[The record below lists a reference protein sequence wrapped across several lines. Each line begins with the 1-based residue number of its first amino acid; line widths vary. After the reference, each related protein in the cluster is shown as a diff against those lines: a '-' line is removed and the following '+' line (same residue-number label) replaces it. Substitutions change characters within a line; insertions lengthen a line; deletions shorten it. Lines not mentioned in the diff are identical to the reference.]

1 MRSSLTALLSG
12 ALALGVLA
20 VPGVARAQGFA
31 LDRFDPAPAGDRM
44 FGVPSPFVAGKAT
57 LHAELLAEYAHH
69 ELGIRVADSTGET
82 YAGAVVANRLLLHAN
97 INLALWDRLAL
108 NLEMPVALL
117 QKGDDPSALGTTYV
131 SPTSAQIGDLRLG
144 ARLRLFGGYHD
155 PFQLGLGASVWFP
168 TGPSDSFMSD
178 GKMHA
183 YPHLVVGGLVAER
196 VVWSAAAGPE
206 IRATTD
212 YAGASQGTMV
222 RFGAGV
228 GLLVDPKRHL
238 QLGAELYGNGN
249 VGGTAPQTPNGE
261 VLFDA
266 RYRVVDDVEIGAGVG
281 PGLSTSVGSPDVRA
295 VAMVAFTPEQ
305 KVAPPDRD
313 KDGIVDAQDACPDVR
328 GIRHED
334 PKKNGCPSDRDGDG
348 IVDAKDACPDV
359 AGVPNADPKKNGCPP
374 DRDGDGIIDAQDAC
388 PDVAGVPSADPKKHG
403 CPPDTDG
410 DGIVDA
416 QDACPALKGVPSAD
430 PKQNGCPPDT
440 DGDGI
445 RDDVDACPHEKGFAN
460 PDPAK
465 NGCPKEVRVTAVE
478 IVILQQIQF
487 DTARATIKPVS
498 NGLLDEVA
506 GVLKDHAEITKV
518 EVQGHTDSVGL
529 KKQNKK
535 LSQDRAESV
544 MKALV
549 TRGIASS
556 RLTAKGYGQEMPIAD
571 NKTADGRQKNRR
583 VAFTIVEK
591 K

>member
-1 MRSSLTALLSG
+1 
-12 ALALGVLA
+12 
-20 VPGVARAQGFA
+20 
-31 LDRFDPAPAGDRM
+31 
-44 FGVPSPFVAGKAT
+44 
-57 LHAELLAEYAHH
+57 
-69 ELGIRVADSTGET
+69 
-82 YAGAVVANRLLLHAN
+82 
-97 INLALWDRLAL
+97 
-108 NLEMPVALL
+108 
-117 QKGDDPSALGTTYV
+117 
-131 SPTSAQIGDLRLG
+131 
-144 ARLRLFGGYHD
+144 
-155 PFQLGLGASVWFP
+155 
-168 TGPSDSFMSD
+168 
-178 GKMHA
+178 
-183 YPHLVVGGLVAER
+183 
-196 VVWSAAAGPE
+196 
-206 IRATTD
+206 
-212 YAGASQGTMV
+212 
-222 RFGAGV
+222 
-228 GLLVDPKRHL
+228 
-238 QLGAELYGNGN
+238 
-249 VGGTAPQTPNGE
+249 
-261 VLFDA
+261 
-266 RYRVVDDVEIGAGVG
+266 
-281 PGLSTSVGSPDVRA
+281 
-295 VAMVAFTPEQ
+295 
-305 KVAPPDRD
+305 
-313 KDGIVDAQDACPDVR
+313 
-328 GIRHED
+328 
-334 PKKNGCPSDRDGDG
+334 
-348 IVDAKDACPDV
+348 
-359 AGVPNADPKKNGCPP
+359 
-374 DRDGDGIIDAQDAC
+374 
-388 PDVAGVPSADPKKHG
+388 VAGVPSADPKKHG